1 MGLSQLSGTT
11 ASKSI
16 SLQRPTMVVFF
27 YDRAAEKA
35 TCIPKWLAKG
45 NTAGG
50 MHFQVHASFQWG
62 GFTLT
67 VHQRVIHYEE
77 PLIKINSHEQES
89 TIIITKTASTSII
102 DCWYNLMTQP
112 FKSPPLPGRNLPH
125 LTSDHP
131 WTSCKVL
138 HSPHMPALAPPTGGL
153 LGISW
158 STAVQI

>member
-1 MGLSQLSGTT
+1 MNMIPAFLRRHKATFPNNKWYIAVRKSHPTRVDLMGLSQLSGTT

-27 YDRAAEKA
+27 YDCAAEKL

-89 TIIITKTASTSII
+89 TIHHHQNSINKHHRLLIQFDDATIQITSFA
-102 DCWYNLMTQP
+102 
-112 FKSPPLPGRNLPH
+112 R
-125 LTSDHP
+125 
-131 WTSCKVL
+131 
-138 HSPHMPALAPPTGGL
+138 A
-153 LGISW
+153 
-158 STAVQI
+158 